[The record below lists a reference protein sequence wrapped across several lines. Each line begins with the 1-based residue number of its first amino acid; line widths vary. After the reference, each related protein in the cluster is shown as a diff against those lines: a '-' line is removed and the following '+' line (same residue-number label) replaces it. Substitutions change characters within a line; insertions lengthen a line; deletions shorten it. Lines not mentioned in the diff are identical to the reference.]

1 MKKVFIEGIAL
12 AAIFFGAWFG
22 LSRIDWVSM
31 FNIEQSTKNIEEK
44 LGEMYWDVYK
54 KDEIT
59 TPSVN
64 KAVDSIVTKICKKN
78 RIDRDL
84 ITLHILDDEDVNA
97 FALPNNHLVVLSGLI
112 VAADSQEELSG
123 VLCHEIAHIELHHIM
138 KKLIKEM
145 GFATLVSMTTG
156 GKSPEMIASTA
167 KMLSSLAFDRSLE
180 KEADM
185 KAVDYLIKAKIS
197 PEPFAKFF
205 SKLAEKQGTGVK
217 YLSWFT
223 THPYSKERSEYI
235 LEYCKNKTIQN
246 EPIIAPETWA
256 KLQEVLSN

>member
-185 KAVDYLIKAKIS
+185 KAVDYLLKAKIS

-205 SKLAEKQGTGVK
+205 NKLSEKQGTGVK
-217 YLSWFT
+217 YLSWLT

-235 LEYCKNKTIQN
+235 LEYYKNKTIQN